1 MSMGIPQVTS
11 RETTYVAD
19 GENGRVIH
27 HVAELTDAIDYYL
40 GSIENYNEAKIASYR
55 IGSRFTTDEL
65 VKSWEE
71 VIRNVEHKSA
81 SAGKS

>member
-1 MSMGIPQVTS
+1 MQPFEFTVRTKK
-11 RETTYVAD
+11 D
-19 GENGRVIH
+19 
-27 HVAELTDAIDYYL
+27 LTDAVDYYL

-71 VIRNVEHKSA
+71 VIRNVEHQST
-81 SAGKS
+81 SAGK